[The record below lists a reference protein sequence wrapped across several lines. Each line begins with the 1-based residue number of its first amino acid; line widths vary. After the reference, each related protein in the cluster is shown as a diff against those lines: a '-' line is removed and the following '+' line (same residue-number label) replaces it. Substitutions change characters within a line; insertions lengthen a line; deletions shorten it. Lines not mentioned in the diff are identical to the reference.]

1 MKPVVPP
8 KSVNPFQG
16 MFRELGDVDG
26 DDIKKCLSS
35 IRFVFKGVKR

>member
-8 KSVNPFQG
+8 KTGNPFKG
-16 MFRELGDVDG
+16 MFRELKDIDG
-26 DDIKKCLSS
+26 DDIRKCLSS

>member
-16 MFRELGDVDG
+16 MFRELRDVEEDN
-26 DDIKKCLSS
+26 IRKCLGSV
-35 IRFVFKGVKR
+35 RFVFKGVKR

>member
-8 KSVNPFQG
+8 KTVNPFQG
-16 MFRELGDVDG
+16 MFRELKDVDS

>member
-16 MFRELGDVDG
+16 MFRELRDVEE

>member
-1 MKPVVPP
+1 MKPVIPP
-8 KSVNPFQG
+8 KTANPFQG
-16 MFRELGDVDG
+16 MFRELRDVDG